1 MAFTNRSAH
10 MVWTGFIIF
19 LLHCSKTCPQVLPKS
34 IFCKTILIT
43 LLFSALTEI
52 SAAHARYEFQNT
64 YTAMDAVQRDAAIA
78 ELSAKHFKKP
88 ANPLLIRQLAE
99 AYTAKNESDSAIS
112 YWSLLANIETQND
125 TAFYTLAELYCNANS
140 LDSALSMIEK
150 AVALQPARTDYI
162 SLQAI
167 TLYKLQKTDA
177 AQALCEKILTQ
188 SPSDVNALLLSGI
201 ILRDQKKNEA
211 AMERFEK
218 CLKADPANTEA
229 LVYRAE
235 LYLQADKYNEA
246 LKDYIA
252 ARADLSANADILNNM
267 GICHY
272 KSGAYQEAINFFRKA
287 IAVDRHHPQS
297 YFNEG
302 LAYIHLND
310 LDTASRDI
318 KTASA
323 LWDTSKVDTCHSCF
337 LDAIY
342 YLGMCYKKTGD
353 LPAARK
359 CFESLQ
365 KENYSQD
372 LSNEIRMIDVA
383 LFISRNWY
391 YIAAVLILF
400 ILLMIAII
408 KVIRKK

>member
-1 MAFTNRSAH
+1 M
-10 MVWTGFIIF
+10 
-19 LLHCSKTCPQVLPKS
+19 LPKS

-64 YTAMDAVQRDAAIA
+64 YTAMDAVQRDAAIS

-88 ANPLLIRQLAE
+88 GNPLFIRQLAE
-99 AYTAKNESDSAIS
+99 AYSAKNESDSAIC
-112 YWSLLANIETQND
+112 YWNLLVNIQPQND
-125 TAFYTLAELYCNANS
+125 TAFYSLSELYYNADHQ
-140 LDSALSMIEK
+140 DSALQMIEK
-150 AVALQPARTDYI
+150 AVALQPERADYI

-167 TLYKLQKTDA
+167 TLYKLQKPDA
-177 AQALCEKILTQ
+177 AQTLCEKILAQ

-201 ILRDQKKNEA
+201 ILRDQAKNDA

-218 CLKADPANTEA
+218 CLKVEPSNTEA
-229 LVYRAE
+229 LVYHAE
-235 LYLQADKYNEA
+235 LYLQAGKYNEA
-246 LKDYIA
+246 LKDYTA
-252 ARADLSANADILNNM
+252 ARADLSANADILNNI
-267 GICHY
+267 GICHF
-272 KSGAYQEAINFFRKA
+272 KSGAYQEAIIFFRKA
-287 IAVDRHHPQS
+287 IAIDQRHPQS

-302 LAYIHLND
+302 LAYLHLND

-323 LWDTSKVDTCHSCF
+323 LWDTSKADTCHSCF

-372 LSNEIRMIDVA
+372 LSNEIRMIDLS
-383 LFISRNWY
+383 LFISKNWY

-400 ILLMIAII
+400 ILLMMAII